1 MGVWPIEGD
10 PPRDCSKAGGA
21 ARILWIWDSMCVRL
35 FPQPEAVGSPVYL
48 CVCVLL
54 LSPAGGKET
63 CSVCGCRCM
72 HPCCPL
78 LSLGCRGRDAYF
90 PSAPSWKEGHLFFE
104 SGWVRGEK
112 CKLLCEAWRQLS
124 SGLGLAWQG
133 LPELRTPQK
142 YQSSEDAGPG
152 PGSFACVL
160 QTGQEH
166 CRRRAAGHNCGALT
180 ELWWGVNL
188 DRRGSGRMGTV
199 SAVCSGQGSNDSSL
213 L

>member
-35 FPQPEAVGSPVYL
+35 WDFL
-48 CVCVLL
+48 CICVCVF
-54 LSPAGGKET
+54 
-63 CSVCGCRCM
+63 C
-72 HPCCPL
+72 CCPL
-78 LSLGCRGRDAYF
+78 LEGRRPAQCVGAGACIPAVLFSRLGVGVCVYF
-90 PSAPSWKEGHLFFE
+90 PSVPSWKEGHLSCE

-112 CKLLCEAWRQLS
+112 CKLLCDAWRQLS

-180 ELWWGVNL
+180 ELWWGVDL

-199 SAVCSGQGSNDSSL
+199 SAVCLGQGSNDSSL